1 MDTESEKARV
11 RREKF
16 IPTRKARGIL
26 IGEKAD
32 FGLEPWATYKRL
44 YKWL

>member
-1 MDTESEKARV
+1 MDTESEKTRV
-11 RREKF
+11 RRGKF

-26 IGEKAD
+26 TGEKAD
-32 FGLEPWATYKRL
+32 FGLEHWATYKRL